1 VRLLLDTNAWL
12 WMIAAPGRLNTNAR
26 ALVQDRRNEVFLSA
40 ASSWEIAIKHAM
52 GRLDL
57 PSQPEGL
64 IPEQMR
70 KSGVVGL
77 AIEHAHALRL
87 NSLPAHHRDPFDRLL
102 VAQAQVESLAILTAD
117 LVFQRYDVEVV
128 PAG

>member
-1 VRLLLDTNAWL
+1 
-12 WMIAAPGRLNTNAR
+12 MIAGQSRLNNNAR
-26 ALVQDRRNEVFLSA
+26 ELLEDRRNDLFLSA

-57 PSQPEGL
+57 PTRPEGL

-77 AIEHAHALRL
+77 AIEHAHALRVK
-87 NSLPAHHRDPFDRLL
+87 SLPAHHRDPFDRLL

-117 LVFQRYDVEVV
+117 PVFQRYDVEVV
-128 PAG
+128 EAD